1 VLCAVP
7 FLLSAAQTASRTALE
22 APAGFDNESNGHL
35 SAKMFDDFR
44 ETFEEEEEVEEGLG
58 PVFNEIGCANCH
70 SVPVTGGGSEVLETR
85 AGTYRRG
92 QFTEHPGGSLVHDK
106 AISPEILEKLLPYE
120 DHTFRT
126 SLSVLGDGFIE
137 AIADETIVG
146 IANSQPSEV
155 RGLVVKVPVLEAN
168 NALRVGRFGWKNQH
182 ASLESF
188 AADAYLNEMG
198 ITSPLAPFENSSDGN
213 SVVEYDEVPDPEDDG
228 DDIRQ
233 FAEFMRATKA
243 PPRGPISS
251 ADDQAGLA
259 VFTAVGCA
267 TCHVPTIVTAPTGT
281 PINGGAFRVPP
292 ALGNKVIHPFSD
304 LLLHDVG
311 TKDPIIQNG
320 GPDTFNKVR
329 TPPLWGLRT
338 RTLLMHDGKSTT
350 VIDAIRRHGGQA
362 ARSTAA
368 VRDLPGTKLQQFLTF
383 LASL

>member
-1 VLCAVP
+1 L
-7 FLLSAAQTASRTALE
+7 LLSVAQTASRTAQE
-22 APAGFDNESNGHL
+22 APADFDNETNGHL
-35 SAKMFDDFR
+35 SGKMFDDFR
-44 ETFEEEEEVEEGLG
+44 ETFEEEEGVEEGLG

-106 AISPEILEKLLPYE
+106 AINPEILEKLLAYE

-137 AIADETIVG
+137 AIADETIVN
-146 IANSQPSEV
+146 IANSQPPEV
-155 RGLVVKVPVLEAN
+155 RGLVIKVPVLEAN
-168 NALRVGRFGWKNQH
+168 NTLRVGRFGWKNQH

-198 ITSPLAPFENSSDGN
+198 ITSPLAPFENSSDGH
-213 SVVEYDEVPDPEDDG
+213 SVADYDEVPDPEDDG

-233 FAEFMRATKA
+233 FADFMRATKV
-243 PPRGPISS
+243 PPRGPISP

-259 VFTAVGCA
+259 VFNAVGCA
-267 TCHVPTIVTAPTGT
+267 TCHVQTIVTAPTGT
-281 PINGGAFRVPP
+281 LINGGAYRVPP

-304 LLLHDVG
+304 FLLHDVG

-338 RTLLMHDGKSTT
+338 RTLLMHDGQSTT
-350 VIDAIRRHGGQA
+350 IMDAIMRHGGQA

-368 VRDLPGTKLQQFLTF
+368 VRDLSRTQLQQLLTF
-383 LASL
+383 LSSL